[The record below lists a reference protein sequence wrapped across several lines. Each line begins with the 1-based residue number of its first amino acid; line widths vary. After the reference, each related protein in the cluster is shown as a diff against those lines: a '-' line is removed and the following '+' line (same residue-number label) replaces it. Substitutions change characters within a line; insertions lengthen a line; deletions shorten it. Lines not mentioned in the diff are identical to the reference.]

1 MFSGN
6 DKISGR
12 QAFRLLTFDLLGL
25 STLLIPTVLAGVSG
39 RDGVFCIVIGIFAGL
54 LFLRLLKVAMVDM
67 VQESFSDY
75 LTRNLGTFGGRL
87 VQAGYLIY
95 LVLLAGYTAYL
106 FTALVLN
113 NLLRQESFTL
123 VLITILILTGYG
135 LLSGIEGRARVYELL
150 FWFLLIPL
158 FLMLF
163 SALDEIDT
171 DYWTP
176 VFHAGAGGILAGSY
190 YVFICI
196 SLIFLLLF
204 LGGYAEKKE
213 GIFRAGKA
221 AILFVGMIHIVLYL
235 VLLGIFGA
243 NALAKMDYPAV
254 TLMSTV
260 RTSGG
265 FFKRADAFM
274 FGIWFF
280 TLYALLNSAVFYSGT
295 MFRGLMGKKKC
306 CWGNF
311 AILVVVLLE
320 AFLFYQAKEA
330 GDYYQLFLEYV
341 GTPFV
346 VIVPL
351 VLAVT
356 GKKSQEKKQ
365 KTKKETKNYQTYKK
379 LSVRKWKN
387 AGLMAVVIFSAAF
400 LSGCNTP
407 ELEDRNFPI
416 EVAVT
421 DTEHFSEK
429 WLDASE
435 AGNRVIDYSHLKVMI
450 LNQDFVENEKS
461 MTEFLELLEKQNEV
475 PRNTYVAVAED
486 AEKIME
492 IADVEGQSV
501 GTYLEELFENVSEID
516 KKAYP
521 TLGTLYQEKE
531 NRLETLFLPYL
542 TEEEEK
548 PVVDG
553 YYVWKRGKAA
563 GRVGSETALL
573 SAFTGNDM
581 NEYTLSLER
590 EFEVELFDSHNEI
603 RFSGTPEQRMVEV
616 DVYCKGR
623 VAAES
628 PGKFYSERELEKL
641 SQEYMNRVAEEA
653 LKADNPV
660 DVANSYKKI
669 GGYRRD
675 WYELLCGTPD
685 NYEEGMD
692 VVYNVE
698 IVWVN
703 L

>member
-6 DKISGR
+6 DRISER
-12 QAFRLLTFDLLGL
+12 QVFRLLTFDLLGL
-25 STLLIPTVLAGVSG
+25 STLLVPTVLAGVSG
-39 RDGVFCIVIGIFAGL
+39 RDGIFCIVIGIFAGL
-54 LFLRLLKVAMVDM
+54 LFLRLLKTAMADM
-67 VQESFSDY
+67 RQESFTDY
-75 LTRNLGTFGGRL
+75 LARYLGAFGGRV
-87 VQAGYLIY
+87 VQVGYLIY
-95 LVLLAGYTAYL
+95 LLLLAGYTAYL
-106 FTALVLN
+106 FTALVLK
-113 NLLRQESFTL
+113 NLLRQESFPVVLVTL
-123 VLITILILTGYG
+123 LILTGYG

-176 VFHAGAGGILAGSY
+176 VFYAGAGGILAGSY

-204 LGGYAEKKE
+204 LGGYAQKKE
-213 GIFRAGKA
+213 GILRAGKGA
-221 AILFVGMIHIVLYL
+221 LLFVGVIHIFLYL
-235 VLLGIFGA
+235 VLLGIFGR

-260 RTSGG
+260 RISGG
-265 FFKRADAFM
+265 FLKRADAFM

-295 MFRGLMGKKKC
+295 LFRGLMGKKKS
-306 CWGNF
+306 CW
-311 AILVVVLLE
+311 ADVAVLLVVLLE
-320 AFLFYQAKEA
+320 AFLFYQAREA
-330 GDYYQLFLEYV
+330 GDYYQLFLEYM

-346 VIVPL
+346 VLIPL
-351 VLAVT
+351 VLAFL
-356 GKKSQEKKQ
+356 GKKSYSKKQ
-365 KTKKETKNYQTYKK
+365 KTKSDKENYQTDKK
-379 LSVRKWKN
+379 MNVRNWKN
-387 AGLMAVVIFSAAF
+387 AGMMAVVLFSATL
-400 LSGCNTP
+400 LSGCRTA
-407 ELEDRNFPI
+407 ELENRNFPI

-421 DTEHFSEK
+421 DTEHFNEQ
-429 WLDASE
+429 WLNASE
-435 AGNRVIDYSHLKVMI
+435 AGNRVIDYSHLKVLI
-450 LNQDFVENEKS
+450 LNQNFVENEKS
-461 MTEFLELLEKQNEV
+461 MAEFLELLEKQNEV
-475 PRNTYVAVAED
+475 PRNTYVVVAED

-492 IADVEGQSV
+492 IADIEGQSV

-531 NRLETLFLPYL
+531 NRMETIFIPYL
-542 TEEEEK
+542 VEEEEK

-553 YYVWKRGKAA
+553 YYVFKRGSAA
-563 GRVGSETALL
+563 GKVDSETALL

-581 NEYTLSLER
+581 KKYTLSLEK
-590 EFEVELFDSHNEI
+590 EFEVELFDAHNDI
-603 RFSGTPEQRMVEV
+603 CFSGTPENGVIEV
-616 DVYCKGR
+616 NVHCKGR
-623 VAAES
+623 VAAEA
-628 PGKFYSERELEKL
+628 PGKFYSERELGRL
-641 SQEYMNRVAEEA
+641 SREYMNRVAEEA

-675 WYELLCGTPD
+675 WYELLCVMPE

-692 VVYNVE
+692 IVYNVE